1 VAAIVSDEKLV
12 LARGVRMTPN
22 EVNGLLTGLG
32 LATAMHFYVADG
44 INLILVDMAGS
55 VGASRSEAAW
65 IPIAYSSA
73 LLVGTPIASYVA
85 RRIGIFHYLLGTI
98 VAFVACSILC
108 SSART
113 LEQMLCY
120 RTLEGFAAAGLNFW
134 WRGSV
139 YTLMPGPM
147 RSPALARMSV
157 MLYSG
162 TVVGLIAMGL
172 LADFGTW
179 RLVWVVDAAFGL
191 IAITLLLRHF
201 PRVDLRPPGH
211 DGPADGIGIALLAI
225 ALVALEI
232 VLGRGVIDDWFG
244 SALLTALTW
253 IGIVALVLFVAR
265 QFDPANPWPLL
276 RLSLVRDRNVLAAV
290 VFGVLL
296 GMILSGALYAFP
308 EYLRGVDPQPR
319 SASQTGIVMASYA
332 IVAAMLRPQVGKII
346 GRFGQRVTVVLA
358 MCCLIVSMLLFARLL
373 TTGTPAGYYVLPLIL
388 YGCCISPL
396 LSAIGSGTAS
406 KAEPARQIDAVSVY
420 MTVRQFG
427 TTLGIVLVS
436 VMLDRRETHHSARLF
451 EALRKGGPVLDGWL
465 GTVRDTFVARDGM
478 SQADAA
484 RAAYRLLQEQGV
496 QQAGALATADAFRVM
511 ALIGFVAI
519 LLVPLMTAP
528 PAKKP

>member
-1 VAAIVSDEKLV
+1 V
-12 LARGVRMTPN
+12 LAGGIEMTPS
-22 EVNGLLTGLG
+22 EMKRLLTGLG
-32 LATAMHFYVADG
+32 LATAMHFYVSDG

-55 VGASRSEAAW
+55 FGASRSEAAW

-73 LLVGTPIASYVA
+73 LLVGTPVASYVA

-98 VAFVACSILC
+98 VAFVGCSILC

-113 LEQMLCY
+113 LEQMLCF

-139 YTLMPGPM
+139 YTIMPGPM

-157 MLYSG
+157 MLYGG
-162 TVVGLIAMGL
+162 TVVGLVGMGL
-172 LADFGTW
+172 LADFATW

-191 IAITLLLRHF
+191 IAILLLLRHF
-201 PRVDLRPPGH
+201 PRVDLRPPGY
-211 DGPADGIGIALLAI
+211 DGPHDGIGIALLAV
-225 ALVALEI
+225 ALIALEI
-232 VLGRGVIDDWFG
+232 VLGRGVIEDWFG
-244 SALLTALTW
+244 SARLTVLAW
-253 IGIVALVLFVAR
+253 VGIGALVLFVAR
-265 QFDPANPWPLL
+265 QLDPANPWPLL

-296 GMILSGALYAFP
+296 GMILSGALYALP

-319 SASQTGIVMASYA
+319 SASQTGIVLASYA
-332 IVAAMLRPQVGKII
+332 IVAAMLRPQVGKIVA
-346 GRFGQRVTVVLA
+346 RYGQRVTVVLA
-358 MCCLIVSMLLFARLL
+358 MICLIASMLLFARLL

-388 YGCCISPL
+388 YGCCIAPM

-406 KAEPARQIDAVSVY
+406 RAEPARQIDAVSVY

-427 TTLGIVLVS
+427 TTLGIVLAS
-436 VMLDRRETHHSARLF
+436 VMLDRRETLHSARLF
-451 EALRKGGPVLDGWL
+451 ETLRQGHPALDGWL

-478 SQADAA
+478 SQPDAT
-484 RAAYRLLQEQGV
+484 RAAYRLLQEHGV
-496 QQAGALATADAFRVM
+496 QQAGALATADVFRVM
-511 ALIGFVAI
+511 ALIGVVAI

-528 PAKKP
+528 PAAKKP